1 MQHFPNNFI
10 TKKAGNILDF
20 GIKVIDQ
27 KDKETEF
34 ADGEKKF
41 RNFFDWIF
49 SMNRIN
55 RNKKR
60 KNREEHIEDVLIN
73 PEKTHQIF
81 KSQYKTKIRQYK
93 NTLGF

>member
-1 MQHFPNNFI
+1 
-10 TKKAGNILDF
+10 
-20 GIKVIDQ
+20 
-27 KDKETEF
+27 
-34 ADGEKKF
+34 
-41 RNFFDWIF
+41 
-49 SMNRIN
+49 MNRIN
-55 RNKKR
+55 RNKKG